1 MKLDLSEIA
10 RTPGS
15 YAEHKIDNFLL
26 QNGSEIGANYPIN
39 GKLIF
44 QSTGRVLVI
53 MGGFT
58 TQVDEICDRCAGAAI
73 VDIKA
78 DIAEDFSVNPTQNE
92 TRGRGEK
99 HMPLVEE
106 DEDTKECHL
115 FYEGTF
121 DLNLDELIRQN
132 IVLSM
137 PLKFLC
143 NENCTGLC
151 MNCGKPLTLDKE
163 CDCQSSD
170 INPQFEA
177 LKNYFEDKN

>member
-15 YAEHKIDNFLL
+15 YVEYKIDDFLL
-26 QNGSEIGANYPIN
+26 PHGGDIGANYPVN

-44 QSTGRVLVI
+44 QSTGSVLVI
-53 MGGFT
+53 TGGFT
-58 TQVDEICDRCAGAAI
+58 TKIDETCDRCTEAAVI
-73 VDIKA
+73 DIKA
-78 DIAEDFSVNPTQNE
+78 DIAEDFMVHPMQHE
-92 TRGRGEK
+92 TKKGEK
-99 HMPLVEE
+99 PLPLVEE
-106 DEDTKECHL
+106 DEETKESHL

-143 NENCTGLC
+143 NENCSGLC
-151 MNCGKPLTLDKE
+151 LNCGKKLTLNEE
-163 CDCQSSD
+163 CDCRRDD
-170 INPQFEA
+170 INPQFAE
-177 LKNYFEDKN
+177 LKNYFENKN